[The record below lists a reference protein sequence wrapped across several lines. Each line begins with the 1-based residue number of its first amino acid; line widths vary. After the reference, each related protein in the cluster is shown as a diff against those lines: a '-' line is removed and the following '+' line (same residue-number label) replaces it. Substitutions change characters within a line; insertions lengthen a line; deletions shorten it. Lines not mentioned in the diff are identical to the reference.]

1 MRPQEQ
7 VIVELFIEIAT
18 KFQEKSYHP
27 LGDNF
32 EEWFFWQV
40 LAAERYRFA
49 RQGVARVEVPTEL
62 PHFDLALWQSLLEHP
77 DFVLE
82 HKGFHLGV
90 ECKSLAAS
98 PRFVE
103 SGAGV
108 PCRTTL
114 DFNSTVPC
122 GQESYRGKFER
133 YAALRGQPITTFYA
147 LGLYGQV
154 EDEDCMLSFL
164 LVDGNY
170 INRDY
175 TLHRQHRNTSQGGF
189 GSYGDGRIRERK
201 MYIFPN
207 PLTDQD
213 LVGSVALV
221 MEQADLVKAFPE
233 LVQVAT
239 RVRRTPTGEEFPFFV
254 YRLSERT
261 VS

>member
-1 MRPQEQ
+1 MYPEERLAA
-7 VIVELFIEIAT
+7 ELFIEVAS
-18 KFQEKSYHP
+18 KFQGEPHPP

-40 LAAERYRFA
+40 PTAERHRSA
-49 RQGVARVEVPTEL
+49 RQGVARVEAPMA
-62 PHFDLALWQSLLEHP
+62 PARFDLVLWQSLLEHP

-82 HKGFHLGV
+82 HKGIHLGV
-90 ECKSLAAS
+90 ECKSLEAS

-103 SGAGV
+103 TGNGV

-122 GQESYRGKFER
+122 GRENFKGKFKR
-133 YAALRGQPITTFYA
+133 YASQKAQPIAVFYA
-147 LGLYGQV
+147 LGLYGET
-154 EDEDCMLSFL
+154 EDESYVLSFL

-175 TLHRQHRNTSQGGF
+175 SLHQQHQNISRGGF

-213 LVGSVALV
+213 LIGSVALV
-221 MEQADLVKAFPE
+221 MEQPDLMATFPQ
-233 LVQVAT
+233 LMQTAAK
-239 RVRRTPTGEEFPFFV
+239 VRRTPAGEEYPFFV
-254 YRLSERT
+254 YRLRE
-261 VS
+261 